1 MDLAAW
7 APVGE
12 GLVVSELA
20 PYLGNGET
28 PDGCEDE
35 MSPRECL
42 ERARPTGC
50 APCSQRR
57 RGLPG
62 GRRSS
67 HGLFRGSWGA
77 WCGVCPHCWMPSWEL
92 DWQELLCAPTSGLG
106 AGLLPHTLGSSS
118 SVSRRPV
125 APPPGHTPCSAA
137 PACTW
142 APRKA
147 GTHSDTSGQTGRVS
161 VESEHP
167 VPGHQPVGA
176 EASGPLIQ
184 GPPSPALEA
193 LTKGALSGVL
203 CTLKKERSS
212 SV

>member
-1 MDLAAW
+1 
-7 APVGE
+7 
-12 GLVVSELA
+12 
-20 PYLGNGET
+20 
-28 PDGCEDE
+28 

-50 APCSQRR
+50 APCSRR
-57 RGLPG
+57 WRGLPG

-77 WCGVCPHCWMPSWEL
+77 RCGVCPRCWMPSWEL

-118 SVSRRPV
+118 SVSRRPRG
-125 APPPGHTPCSAA
+125 APT
-137 PACTW
+137 
-142 APRKA
+142 
-147 GTHSDTSGQTGRVS
+147 GTHSTLRSPCLHLG
-161 VESEHP
+161 SEE
-167 VPGHQPVGA
+167 GKDSLRYQRADRTRERRVGA
-176 EASGPLIQ
+176 SCPRAPAGGGGGLWTPYSGPSQ
-184 GPPSPALEA
+184 PRPGGSWE
-193 LTKGALSGVL
+193 GALSGVL